1 MANPTSTNT
10 SPFQLLESLLQ
21 SVRLPTPPAWLI
33 EEGQRRCVL
42 LVNHVLL
49 QEPQA
54 TQRLVRQKGRV
65 VFAQWREFNF
75 KLLITPAGLFDLA
88 PPEAPADL
96 TVVLNETSPVR
107 LAQSLVNREK
117 PPVRIEGD
125 VQLAA
130 ELNWLA
136 DNVQW
141 DLEEDLARVIG
152 DAPAHWV
159 AQGAKS
165 CGAALHSFLA
175 SRGVWPAS
183 RGTAVEVAT
192 PGNGAAASSG
202 GTAA

>member
-1 MANPTSTNT
+1 M
-10 SPFQLLESLLQ
+10 LESLLQ

-42 LVNHVLL
+42 LVNHVLM

-88 PPEAPADL
+88 PIEAPADL
-96 TVVLNETSPVR
+96 TIVLNETSPVR
-107 LAQSLVNREK
+107 LAQSLLNREK

-152 DAPAHWV
+152 DAPAHWL
-159 AQGAKS
+159 AQGVQS
-165 CGAALHSFLA
+165 CSAALRSFLVA
-175 SRGVWPAS
+175 RGVWPSS
-183 RGTAVEVAT
+183 RATAVDIAASAHS
-192 PGNGAAASSG
+192 AAASTG
-202 GTAA
+202 GTVA